1 VRSGHGGHRRGEMDY
16 LLKAVVSDM
25 AGNDRLYKT
34 LIAVDLFDVSLSFVM
49 EKLKHSTALPLR

>member
-1 VRSGHGGHRRGEMDY
+1 MDY

>member
-1 VRSGHGGHRRGEMDY
+1 MDY
-16 LLKAVVSDM
+16 LLKAVVTDM
-25 AGNDRLYKT
+25 AGNYRLYKT